1 MTWPFENDTDAIT
14 RKIASSKLKHDKLK
28 KRISVFAIALAAML
42 ISAVLFLVSGIAT
55 VNRNGGNSITGSYHA
70 LISGISQKEFDNI
83 RKEEGVLLTGLTASL
98 GSSKSGNSRLN
109 ISYANP
115 DALILN
121 GLSVKEGKMPE
132 SENDI
137 LIEKEYLLHLGMDAK
152 IGDIISIFMPD
163 TQEETEFMISGYL
176 KTAATGTDRT
186 LYAAIV
192 SGQFFNERNGWSVFS
207 PSVLIRVN
215 TGTAT
220 SKAGIETLVAE
231 IIKNAGIER
240 TPSINEAYINLS
252 KPSILLVG
260 TAIAGLAIIIIAG
273 VLVIYCIFYIA
284 IINSIKEYG

>member
-115 DALILN
+115 DALDRK
-121 GLSVKEGKMPE
+121 SV
-132 SENDI
+132 
-137 LIEKEYLLHLGMDAK
+137 
-152 IGDIISIFMPD
+152 
-163 TQEETEFMISGYL
+163 
-176 KTAATGTDRT
+176 
-186 LYAAIV
+186 V
-192 SGQFFNERNGWSVFS
+192 
-207 PSVLIRVN
+207 
-215 TGTAT
+215 
-220 SKAGIETLVAE
+220 
-231 IIKNAGIER
+231 
-240 TPSINEAYINLS
+240 
-252 KPSILLVG
+252 
-260 TAIAGLAIIIIAG
+260 
-273 VLVIYCIFYIA
+273 
-284 IINSIKEYG
+284 